1 MDMNMDIPMIG
12 QDAAARILS
21 RIFRDYGNA
30 ISVRLWSGD
39 EMHFGPGNPECT
51 LVFNRMKAFRDLI
64 LHSDPIR
71 LAEAYFDG
79 SVDVEGSIYP
89 VILLKDHLKSLD
101 LSWEE
106 KISFL
111 FNAFRIHEAGH
122 EAQDHASWK
131 WKNSGT
137 KHSREMN
144 REAIGFHYDVSNEFY
159 KLWLDEGMV
168 YSCAYFTDENE
179 SLDDAQRNK
188 LDLICRKLRLQEG
201 EKLLDVGCGWGSLIQ
216 WAALHYG
223 VEAHGVTLSRK
234 QCDYARERIRRN
246 GLDGQVTVELRDY
259 RDIEGEGIYDKISSV
274 GMFEHVGLRNLPLYF
289 ETVNRLLKPGGLFLN
304 HGITHDEEGWNRCV
318 ETDFI
323 AKYVFPDGEL
333 DWVSNI
339 QRRMEQGHF
348 EIHDVESLRPHY
360 ALTLREWVKRLE
372 AKHKEALHH
381 VPEAVYRVW
390 RLYMAGCALQFEAG
404 YMGVYQ
410 ILAAKKKMGKLAL
423 PLNRLDLLNPQLES
437 EAELAT
443 VPVNSVSI

>member
-1 MDMNMDIPMIG
+1 MDMDMPMIG
-12 QDAAARILS
+12 QDAAARILN
-21 RIFRDYGNA
+21 RIFRDYVNS
-30 ISVRLWSGD
+30 ISVRLWSGE
-39 EMHFGPGNPECT
+39 EMHFGSDKPECT
-51 LVFNRMKAFRDLI
+51 LVFNTMKSFRDLI

-79 SVDVEGSIYP
+79 SVDIEGSIYP
-89 VILLKDHLKSLD
+89 AVLLKDHLKMLD
-101 LSWEE
+101 LSLEE
-106 KISFL
+106 KIAFL
-111 FNAFRIHEAGH
+111 FNAFRMRE
-122 EAQDHASWK
+122 EEQDGNAHSPWI

-159 KLWLDEGMV
+159 KLWLDEGMI
-168 YSCAYFTDENE
+168 YSCAYFSDERQ
-179 SLDDAQRNK
+179 SLDEAQRNK
-188 LDLICRKLRLQEG
+188 LDLICRKLRLKEG
-201 EKLLDVGCGWGSLIQ
+201 EKLLDIGCGWGSLVQ

-234 QCDYARERIRRN
+234 QYDYASEKIRQN
-246 GLDGQVTVELRDY
+246 GLEGQVVVELKDY
-259 RDIEGEGIYDKISSV
+259 RDIEGAGIYDKVSSV
-274 GMFEHVGLRNLPLYF
+274 GMFEHVGLKNLPLYF

-304 HGITHDEEGWNRCV
+304 HGITHDEEGWNSSV

-339 QRRMEQGHF
+339 QRRMEQGQF

-372 AKHKEALHH
+372 AKHREALVH

-410 ILAAKKKMGKLAL
+410 ILAAKKTKGRLAL
-423 PLNRLDLLNPQLES
+423 PLTRRDLLNPQHES
-437 EAELAT
+437 EADLAGQ
-443 VPVNSVSI
+443 PI

>member
-1 MDMNMDIPMIG
+1 MDMDMPMIG
-12 QDAAARILS
+12 QDAAARILN
-21 RIFRDYGNA
+21 RIFRDYVNS
-30 ISVRLWSGD
+30 ISVRLWSGE
-39 EMHFGPGNPECT
+39 EMHFGSDKPECT
-51 LVFNRMKAFRDLI
+51 LVFNTMKSFRDLI

-79 SVDVEGSIYP
+79 SVDIEGSIYP
-89 VILLKDHLKSLD
+89 AVLLKDHLKMLD
-101 LSWEE
+101 LSLEE
-106 KISFL
+106 KIAFL
-111 FNAFRIHEAGH
+111 FNAFRMRE
-122 EAQDHASWK
+122 EEQDGNAHSPWI

-159 KLWLDEGMV
+159 KLWLDEGMI
-168 YSCAYFTDENE
+168 YSCAYFSDERQ
-179 SLDDAQRNK
+179 SLDEAQRNK
-188 LDLICRKLRLQEG
+188 LDLICRKLRLKEG
-201 EKLLDVGCGWGSLIQ
+201 EKLLDIGCGWGSLVQ

-234 QCDYARERIRRN
+234 QYDYASEKIRQN
-246 GLDGQVTVELRDY
+246 GLEGQVVVELKDY
-259 RDIEGEGIYDKISSV
+259 RDIEGAGIYDKVSSV
-274 GMFEHVGLRNLPLYF
+274 GMFEHVGLKNLPLYF

-304 HGITHDEEGWNRCV
+304 HGITHDEEGWNSSV

-339 QRRMEQGHF
+339 QRRMEQGQF

-372 AKHKEALHH
+372 AKHREALVH

-410 ILAAKKKMGKLAL
+410 ILAAKKTKGRLAL
-423 PLNRLDLLNPQLES
+423 PLTRRDLLNPQHES
-437 EAELAT
+437 EADLAGH
-443 VPVNSVSI
+443 PI